1 VNTSPNNS
9 SLSHDEEIAHCD
21 TNKKKINKK
30 CCHNKQQEK
39 EQTQKA
45 VEIPYELGKRISEEH
60 IQISESLCPMDFS
73 RSFKIGVMGSAQGPA
88 IQRQQNTEIAYELG
102 KAIANERCILVN
114 GACPGLPNDAAIGAK
129 RAGGFVMGISPA
141 FSQREHIEKYKSPID
156 SYDIILYTGFGLME
170 RDILNIRA
178 SDAIIILGGG
188 IGTLNEFTIAFD
200 EGRLIGVVEGT
211 DGISDHIPH
220 IVYLCKR
227 PLGSRI
233 FFDKDPKTLVKKILE
248 ALVSGP
254 RVIMEDERIVSP
266 KNFLT

>member
-1 VNTSPNNS
+1 MKIHSNDSIPSIGIDYKTNRANR
-9 SLSHDEEIAHCD
+9 DEP
-21 TNKKKINKK
+21 KKR
-30 CCHNKQQEK
+30 EDFPDP
-39 EQTQKA
+39 
-45 VEIPYELGKRISEEH
+45 VEIPYELGKKISEEH
-60 IQISESLCPMDFS
+60 IQISENLSPMEFS
-73 RSFKIGVMGSAQGPA
+73 KAFKIGVMGSAQGPA

-102 KAIANERCILVN
+102 KVIANERCILVN

-170 RDILNIRA
+170 RDVLNIRA
-178 SDAIIILGGG
+178 SDAVIIMGGG

-200 EGRLIGVVEGT
+200 EGRLIGVLEGT

-220 IVYLCKR
+220 IVSLCKR

-233 FFDKDPKTLVKKILE
+233 FFDKDPKVLVKKILE
-248 ALVSGP
+248 ALISGP

-266 KNFLT
+266 RTFLP